1 MMEWILNRRF
11 WIVHLAL
18 ISLFTLA
25 LASILSRAVGK
36 RLDVNPYRV
45 ERPAR
50 QPAKP
55 QEEQKK
61 LLSHYAV
68 ILDKNIF
75 KAVVK
80 EAPGQKAPT
89 LEKPVPVDE
98 MKNLAKTSLD
108 VRLRGTAVRDK
119 GESFA
124 VIEDKRARKE
134 DLYRVG
140 DMILGEAKLVQIL
153 DDRVVILR
161 DGNQEILDLFVEEET
176 KGQRK
181 TVATS
186 RTSPTVP
193 ATSVQRLGSNRWSIS
208 RDAMAAAKANTSEL
222 MTQVRI
228 APNFNEGKP
237 DGFKLLSIKRGSL
250 FDQLGLRNGDV
261 VRQINGVP
269 LDSPEKALEIYGQL
283 ESNQSISVNILRRGR
298 EQTFTYE
305 LK

>member
-1 MMEWILNRRF
+1 MEWILNRHF
-11 WIVHLAL
+11 WIVHVVL
-18 ISLFTLA
+18 IGLFTLA
-25 LASILSRAVGK
+25 LASILGRAVGK
-36 RLDVNPYRV
+36 RLDANPGGV
-45 ERPAR
+45 EQPVR
-50 QPAKP
+50 QPVQP
-55 QEEQKK
+55 QREEKK
-61 LLSHYAV
+61 LLSHYALIV
-68 ILDKNIF
+68 DKNIF

-80 EAPGQKAPT
+80 EAPGEKRPT
-89 LEKPVPVDE
+89 GTKPVPADE
-98 MKNLAKTSLD
+98 TQNLAKTSLD
-108 VRLRGTAVRDK
+108 VRLCGTAVRER

-134 DLYRVG
+134 ELYRIG

-153 DDRVVILR
+153 EDRVVILR
-161 DGNQEILDLFVEEET
+161 DGKQEVLELFVEEET

-186 RTSPTVP
+186 KPSPAVP
-193 ATSVQRLGSNRWSIS
+193 ATSVRRIGSNRWSIS
-208 RDAMAAAKANTSEL
+208 RDAMTTAKANTSEL

-228 APNFNEGKP
+228 APNFTEGKP

-261 VRQINGVP
+261 VRLINGVP
-269 LDSPEKALEIYGQL
+269 LDSPEKAIEIYGQL
-283 ESNQSISVNILRRGR
+283 ESNQSISLNILRRGK